1 LLDRVPD
8 FCSGPASECYSL
20 FKRWAQ
26 RIQILK
32 GYFSESII
40 NSELSSTLE
49 GGWRREKRE

>member
-49 GGWRREKRE
+49 GGWRMEKRE